1 MSSNTNT
8 VKMNINITDR
18 EEELKAT
25 ARMIENI
32 MRSEGDK
39 NYEDWQAQERKFAE
53 YLREGQPY
61 GLNTPKMQKW
71 IDLMKCKKAYILG
84 LLIKTWGS
92 VWDLAEQRTTLFKQV
107 ESLKEEVFTYMQDP
121 NGPVMKE
128 YIKNV
133 GKDILDEYGKLKGIE
148 KIMIAEVKK
157 REELET
163 DVAHHK
169 GIIKQYEQLT
179 DANEE
184 VTVASTNPDTGEYES
199 YKTTMKKQIEYNCA
213 QREKIDELQKKLV
226 EAGRDLINCS
236 KELDKRTET
245 IKSQKETIKKQTE
258 TMKTV
263 KKEIEKM
270 RKEDDRCE
278 EKYKA
283 LLKKYQEEKKA
294 LSNNQIQ
301 SSDIVKVLKK
311 TITEL
316 TSSLATRTKQYEDYK
331 RKMKKSRRK

>member
-107 ESLKEEVFTYMQDP
+107 ESLKEEVFT
-121 NGPVMKE
+121 
-128 YIKNV
+128 
-133 GKDILDEYGKLKGIE
+133 L
-148 KIMIAEVKK
+148 
-157 REELET
+157 
-163 DVAHHK
+163 
-169 GIIKQYEQLT
+169 
-179 DANEE
+179 
-184 VTVASTNPDTGEYES
+184 
-199 YKTTMKKQIEYNCA
+199 
-213 QREKIDELQKKLV
+213 
-226 EAGRDLINCS
+226 
-236 KELDKRTET
+236 
-245 IKSQKETIKKQTE
+245 
-258 TMKTV
+258 
-263 KKEIEKM
+263 
-270 RKEDDRCE
+270 
-278 EKYKA
+278 
-283 LLKKYQEEKKA
+283 
-294 LSNNQIQ
+294 
-301 SSDIVKVLKK
+301 
-311 TITEL
+311 
-316 TSSLATRTKQYEDYK
+316 
-331 RKMKKSRRK
+331 RRL